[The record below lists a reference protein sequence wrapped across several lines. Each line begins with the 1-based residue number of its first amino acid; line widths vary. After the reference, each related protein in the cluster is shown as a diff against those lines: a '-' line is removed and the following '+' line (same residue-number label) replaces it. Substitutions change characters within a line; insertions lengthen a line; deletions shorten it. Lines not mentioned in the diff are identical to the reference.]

1 MRFLQDSGVA
11 VGPSL
16 DLGRSLMAAPTG
28 TSDTSFVPTDGIAI
42 TSDESYTYVMPNF
55 WAGDG

>member
-1 MRFLQDSGVA
+1 MRFLRDSGVA

-16 DLGRSLMAAPTG
+16 DLGRSLVAAPSG

-42 TSDESYTYVMPNF
+42 TSDES
-55 WAGDG
+55 